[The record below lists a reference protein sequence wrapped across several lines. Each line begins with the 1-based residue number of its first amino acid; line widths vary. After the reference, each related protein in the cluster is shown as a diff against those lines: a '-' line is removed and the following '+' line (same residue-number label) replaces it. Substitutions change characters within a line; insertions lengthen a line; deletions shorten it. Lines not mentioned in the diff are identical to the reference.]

1 MLRPVHFEI
10 GADKPDRAVEF
21 YKKVFDWQI
30 TKWDGPQDY
39 WLVMTGT
46 EGTPGINGAIMKRD
60 GGTVNSI
67 EVESV
72 DDFVARS
79 TSAGGTVEVPK
90 MEIPGVGFIAYCKD
104 TEGNL
109 YGLFQPMKK

>member
-1 MLRPVHFEI
+1 MPRPVHFEI
-10 GADKPDRAVEF
+10 GAQQPDRAVEF
-21 YKKVFDWQI
+21 YKKVFNWQI
-30 TKWDGPQDY
+30 SKWDGPEDY
-39 WLVMTGT
+39 WLVTTGE
-46 EGTPGINGAIMKRD
+46 EGKPGINGAIMKRE

-90 MEIPGVGFIAYCKD
+90 MEIPGVGFLAYCKD

-109 YGLFQPMKK
+109 YGLFQPLKK

>member
-1 MLRPVHFEI
+1 MPRVVHFEI
-10 GADKPDRAVEF
+10 GAQQPDRAVEY
-21 YKKVFDWQI
+21 YKKVFNWQI
-30 TKWDGPQDY
+30 TKWDGPEDY
-39 WLVMTGT
+39 WLVSTGE
-46 EGTPGINGAIMKRD
+46 EGTPGINGAIMKRE

-79 TSAGGTVEVPK
+79 KSAGGTVEVPK
-90 MEIPGVGFIAYCKD
+90 TEIPGVGFIAYCKD